1 MNYNQIEVSA
11 IKDYS
16 HTAQLA
22 LCIEHIG
29 AAMTALRVNN
39 RVKSMPQFYQDYH
52 NYSILCYAAHI
63 GGTLEDR
70 MADMVLGLVVFAKQ
84 NKIHL
89 DVLGYVHYGTPT
101 EYLMRACTFVCYI
114 NNLSNSQHEYKE
126 DILENWKQ
134 INVYICSALSNIEMM
149 RRELKIDLSEHIR
162 LKQEWLKTREYE

>member
-1 MNYNQIEVSA
+1 MNYNKIEVSA

-70 MADMVLGLVVFAKQ
+70 MADMVLGLIAFAKH
-84 NKIHL
+84 NEI
-89 DVLGYVHYGTPT
+89 DIAASEPNT
-101 EYLMRACTFVCYI
+101 EYTAQSRLLDLTKCIVFIVSFMDSDYPNEKAQKHVTAY
-114 NNLSNSQHEYKE
+114 LK
-126 DILENWKQ
+126 LA
-134 INVYICSALSNIEMM
+134 ICSCVGICKQLN
-149 RRELKIDLSEHIR
+149 IDLPEHIR
-162 LKQEWLKTREYE
+162 LKQEWLKTKDYE

>member
-70 MADMVLGLVVFAKQ
+70 MADMVLGLVAFAKQ
-84 NKIHL
+84 NEIELEVKEYYSDGTNLSRLLSIAT
-89 DVLGYVHYGTPT
+89 YVAYTNNLCDGREEFGQKTAT
-101 EYLMRACTFVCYI
+101 QVATFV
-114 NNLSNSQHEYKE
+114 N
-126 DILENWKQ
+126 
-134 INVYICSALSNIEMM
+134 SALSKCVYLCQ
-149 RRELKIDLSEHIR
+149 ELKIDLSEHIR
-162 LKQEWLKTREYE
+162 LKQEWLKTKDYE

>member
-70 MADMVLGLVVFAKQ
+70 MADIVLGLVAFAKH
-84 NKIHL
+84 NEIDMKDIEP
-89 DVLGYVHYGTPT
+89 YV
-101 EYLMRACTFVCYI
+101 EYSIETTFLNITRYV
-114 NNLSNSQHEYKE
+114 
-126 DILENWKQ
+126 
-134 INVYICSALSNIEMM
+134 VYIEAIVNGDYPSEKTKRNVMAYLKLAICSCVGVCKQLN
-149 RRELKIDLSEHIR
+149 IDLPEHIR
-162 LKQEWLKTREYE
+162 LKQEWLKTKDYE